1 MMAIGG
7 TSPNTQPQLFNAER
21 PLVYLE
27 REENSYCLNGCVM
40 LQLDP
45 CQSKVQLCVR
55 VCVGGGGSR
64 WGLLTELE
72 LSFHTGEF
80 ISLDLPVSLHTQHQ
94 HQHPPPHLPPLL
106 LYSCCDVGQSQRG
119 GTAKNTAGCNSCVN
133 EHTRDFTCVCV
144 CVLLFFFSCLCFLSH
159 PFIRQHLFREFV
171 VATVEWL
178 DALRQNRWRLKLH
191 RCLWRKDRLGARLDL
206 IWVQ

>member
-27 REENSYCLNGCVM
+27 REENSSCLNGCVM
-40 LQLDP
+40 LHLDP
-45 CQSKVQLCVR
+45 CQSKVQLCVCR
-55 VCVGGGGSR
+55 GVGGWGDSR

-80 ISLDLPVSLHTQHQ
+80 ISLDLPVSLPFLHTQLQ
-94 HQHPPPHLPPLL
+94 RPPPRLPPLL

-119 GTAKNTAGCNSCVN
+119 EQLKIRRDATPVWMS
-133 EHTRDFTCVCV
+133 TRVTSCVCV
-144 CVLLFFFSCLCFLSH
+144 FCVFFLVCVFFPPRSSVSTSSESLLLLLLS
-159 PFIRQHLFREFV
+159 
-171 VATVEWL
+171 
-178 DALRQNRWRLKLH
+178 D
-191 RCLWRKDRLGARLDL
+191 
-206 IWVQ
+206 